1 MKSKSLVSDTSDK
14 RIQRQRLREFEK
26 LSMEKRKSL
35 RKRLTHSSKISVL
48 VKILSSQDDLSSIRS
63 ARIITP
69 KEIESRNTIYYQRKK
84 LSQQKKGSKS
94 KKEGMKI

>member
-69 KEIESRNTIYYQRKK
+69 KEIESRNTIYYQRKNYHSK
-84 LSQQKKGSKS
+84 KKGRRAK
-94 KKEGMKI
+94 KKE